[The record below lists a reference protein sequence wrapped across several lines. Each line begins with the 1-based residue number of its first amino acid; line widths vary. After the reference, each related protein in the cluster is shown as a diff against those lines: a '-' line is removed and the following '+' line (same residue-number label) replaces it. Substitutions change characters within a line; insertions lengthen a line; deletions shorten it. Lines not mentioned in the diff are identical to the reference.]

1 MAGHIRRS
9 YRRVNEDRAIL
20 AALVA
25 AIGTA
30 IVASTLPDFL
40 GMIPGGKRTEI
51 CILIVGFLILAASWI
66 SLHGRSGV
74 GVAVFL
80 QPEPTSGWSDAR
92 LLEYAAEAKGRHVS
106 FFYVNA
112 DELHP
117 GSGVDRRRL
126 TQKVIEARL
135 KEENPRKSS
144 EISFYLTSGLENS
157 FHLGREVFN
166 STQGASLRVHD
177 FQEIAVHQVSN
188 SGAVGALPPLQLV
201 GTPTGPRTAEANYQ
215 LPSSVQMQT
224 VTLNPGNINKHAL
237 IVCISQNS
245 ASRAMDAQVAARTG
259 THARYQVSAGDIC
272 STALVIECPDFPN
285 DHRAYNELL
294 KRTLQAWAGHLSSMN
309 ASHGSVP
316 EGRLF
321 ISAPTSLAFALGSL
335 LPLSPRTE
343 IIGYV

>member
-1 MAGHIRRS
+1 MAGRIRRS

-40 GMIPGGKRTEI
+40 SMIPGGKRTEI
-51 CILIVGFLILAASWI
+51 FISAIGFLILAVSWV

-92 LLEYAAEAKGRHVS
+92 LLEHAAEAKGKHVS

-117 GSGVDRRRL
+117 GSGVDRKRL

-135 KEENPRKSS
+135 KEENPQKASQ
-144 EISFYLTSGLENS
+144 ISFYLTCGLGNS
-157 FHLGREVFN
+157 FHLGREIFN
-166 STQGASLRVHD
+166 TTHGASLRVRD
-177 FQEIAVHQVSN
+177 FQEIAVHQVSS
-188 SGAVGALPPLQLV
+188 SGSVGALPPLQLV
-201 GTPTGPRTAEANYQ
+201 GTPAGPRTSETNYQ
-215 LPSSVQMQT
+215 LPSSVQRQT
-224 VTLNPGNINKHAL
+224 VALNSGHANRHAL
-237 IVCISQNS
+237 IVCISPNS
-245 ASRAMDAQVAARTG
+245 ASRAIEAQNAARAG
-259 THARYQVSAGDIC
+259 SHARYQVTAGDIC
-272 STALVIECPDFPN
+272 STALVIACSDFPN

-294 KRTLQAWAGHLSSMN
+294 KRTLDGWESHLSSMN
-309 ASHGSVP
+309 ASHGSAP

-321 ISAPTSLAFALGSL
+321 ISAPTSLAFALGALMSSAL
-335 LPLSPRTE
+335 RTE
-343 IIGYV
+343 IIDYV

>member
-1 MAGHIRRS
+1 MAGRIRRS
-9 YRRVNEDRAIL
+9 YRRVNEDRAVL

-40 GMIPGGKRTEI
+40 IMIPGGRRTEI
-51 CILIVGFLILAASWI
+51 FISVVGFLILAVSWI

-92 LLEYAAEAKGRHVS
+92 LLEYAAEAKGRHIS

-117 GSGVDRRRL
+117 GPGVDRKSL

-144 EISFYLTSGLENS
+144 QISFYLTCGLGNS
-157 FHLGREVFN
+157 FHLGREIFN
-166 STQGASLRVHD
+166 SMQGASLRVRD

-188 SGAVGALPPLQLV
+188 SGAVGTLPPLQLV
-201 GTPTGPRTAEANYQ
+201 GTPAGPRTSEANYP
-215 LPSSVQMQT
+215 LPASVRMQT
-224 VTLNPGNINKHAL
+224 VALNPGHINRHAL

-245 ASRAMDAQVAARTG
+245 ASRAVDAQDAAQSG
-259 THARYQVSAGDIC
+259 THARYQVTAHDVC
-272 STALVIECPDFPN
+272 STALVIECPNFPN

-294 KRTLQAWAGHLSSMN
+294 KRTLHTWAGHLSSMN
-309 ASHGSVP
+309 ASQGSIP

-321 ISAPTSLAFALGSL
+321 ISAPTSLAFALGAL
-335 LPLSPRTE
+335 LPSTPRTQ
-343 IIGYV
+343 IIDYI